1 MRIVDKMS
9 PFSVEEGDTIFLEI
23 GELEVVVDPTDE
35 GYNILVTDMYL
46 EQLTMFI
53 KNDELVPVVVGYDE
67 MEIDDKDTAFVLMWF
82 SCVSFCCL
90 FLKYNFCIL
99 FLWLFL
105 LCPLFL
111 FG

>member
-9 PFSVEEGDTIFLEI
+9 PFSVEEGDVIFLEI
-23 GELEVVVDPTDE
+23 GELEVVSVDSTDE

-67 MEIDDKDTAFVLMWF
+67 LEI
-82 SCVSFCCL
+82 
-90 FLKYNFCIL
+90 
-99 FLWLFL
+99 
-105 LCPLFL
+105 
-111 FG
+111 

>member
-9 PFSVEEGDTIFLEI
+9 PFSVEEGDVIFLDI
-23 GELEVVVDPTDE
+23 GELEVVSVDPTDE

-67 MEIDDKDTAFVLMWF
+67 MEI
-82 SCVSFCCL
+82 
-90 FLKYNFCIL
+90 
-99 FLWLFL
+99 
-105 LCPLFL
+105 
-111 FG
+111 

>member
-9 PFSVEEGDTIFLEI
+9 PFSVEEGDVIFLEI
-23 GELEVVVDPTDE
+23 GELEVVSVDSTDE

-67 MEIDDKDTAFVLMWF
+67 LDI
-82 SCVSFCCL
+82 
-90 FLKYNFCIL
+90 
-99 FLWLFL
+99 
-105 LCPLFL
+105 
-111 FG
+111 

>member
-9 PFSVEEGDTIFLEI
+9 PFSVEEGDVIFLEI
-23 GELEVVVDPTDE
+23 GELEVVSVDPTDE

-67 MEIDDKDTAFVLMWF
+67 LDI
-82 SCVSFCCL
+82 
-90 FLKYNFCIL
+90 
-99 FLWLFL
+99 
-105 LCPLFL
+105 
-111 FG
+111 

>member
-9 PFSVEEGDTIFLEI
+9 PFSVEEGDVIFLEI
-23 GELEVVVDPTDE
+23 GELEVVSVDPTDE

-67 MEIDDKDTAFVLMWF
+67 LEI
-82 SCVSFCCL
+82 
-90 FLKYNFCIL
+90 
-99 FLWLFL
+99 
-105 LCPLFL
+105 
-111 FG
+111 

>member
-9 PFSVEEGDTIFLEI
+9 PFSVEEGDVIFLEI
-23 GELEVVVDPTDE
+23 GELEVVSVDSTDE

-67 MEIDDKDTAFVLMWF
+67 MEI
-82 SCVSFCCL
+82 
-90 FLKYNFCIL
+90 
-99 FLWLFL
+99 
-105 LCPLFL
+105 
-111 FG
+111 